1 MTLARIQIRGAKE
14 VQDEFRSINAD
25 QIPFATALALTRTA
39 QDGQKDIQDVVLPTR
54 FTLRR
59 GPFMRAG
66 IRIRAA
72 TKANLV
78 AIVQDIHSFM
88 ELQETTGLKTP
99 TYGRALA
106 IPLRGARPTMTALIK
121 DDDRPHAVMQR
132 GGFIR
137 NGVMYAV
144 RQRYKKE
151 RRRRGKY
158 GPVNASRQRN
168 EVVPM
173 YFLVDRWK
181 WQPRYG
187 FVDDVRKIVEQRFK
201 PNFAGAFAQAVRTAR
216 R

>member
-1 MTLARIQIRGAKE
+1 MTLARIQIRGVKE

-151 RRRRGKY
+151 RTAPRQVWAGECVAAAQRSGADVLPGRSLEMAAEIWLRR
-158 GPVNASRQRN
+158 
-168 EVVPM
+168 
-173 YFLVDRWK
+173 
-181 WQPRYG
+181 
-187 FVDDVRKIVEQRFK
+187 
-201 PNFAGAFAQAVRTAR
+201 
-216 R
+216 